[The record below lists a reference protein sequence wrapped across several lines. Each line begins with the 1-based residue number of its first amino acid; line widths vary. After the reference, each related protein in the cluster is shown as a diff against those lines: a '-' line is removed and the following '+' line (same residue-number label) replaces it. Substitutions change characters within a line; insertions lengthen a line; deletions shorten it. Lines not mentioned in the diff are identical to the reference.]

1 MEFTLSQIAE
11 ISSARYYG
19 ADLSVKSIITDSRT
33 MASTED
39 ALFVAIKGVNHDAH
53 DYIGDMVARGVKA
66 FIAEQEIELPEGC
79 GVVVVENSLAALQS
93 LASYY
98 RQNFKGEVV
107 AITGSNGKT
116 MVKEWIAATVPADV
130 KLYRS
135 PRSYNSQLG
144 VALSLLMMP
153 EDADF
158 AIIEAGISQPGEMQS
173 LQHMI
178 APQTVIFT
186 SLGDAHQANFESQE
200 QKLREKLI
208 LAQSAINI
216 IYSSDCQRLEEVV
229 RSEFSDRRL
238 LDSAQVAVPTMSDEI
253 STRNA
258 RTVASFCELY
268 NLPQPNFSA
277 MQPVAMRLEVKPAI
291 AGALIVDDSYSCDI
305 DSFTIAMDYLTTV
318 AGTRRKVVILSDILQ
333 SGLDDEKI
341 YTLVAQ
347 SIARNGVALF
357 VGIGER
363 VSAYSELFECDT
375 RFFDTTEQLLE
386 SITDIDITDSAI
398 LIKGNRQSRTER
410 ISHRLELK
418 SHTTVLEVN
427 LRAMERN
434 INYFRSQMPATT
446 RLVAMVKASSY
457 GAGDREIAQM
467 LCKQGVDYLAVAFAD
482 EGVELRESGVTMP
495 IVVLNADDQ
504 SFDTM
509 VAWHL
514 EPEIYS
520 FESLDSFAAAARA
533 ESGYPVH
540 LKFDTGMHRL
550 GFAEVD
556 IPKLLERLERYSD
569 TIRVASIFT
578 HLSVADDALQD
589 DFTRGQIA
597 LFDRVSSAVADALNY
612 KVLRH
617 AAASAAI
624 VRFPEAHFDM
634 CRLGL
639 GMYGYGFE
647 HNDNLEP
654 VSTLRTRIVQI
665 RELEA
670 VETVGYGRAGV
681 LTRKSRIATIPVGYA
696 DGLDRHLGCG
706 RWSMVVAGK
715 NAPTV
720 GRICMDSCMID
731 ITDIADVKTGDEVT
745 IFSAAAGN
753 SAEDMARLL
762 DTIPYEVLTSVSKRV
777 KRIYIYE

>member
-208 LAQSAINI
+208 LAQSAANI
-216 IYSSDCQRLEEVV
+216 IYSSDCQRLAEVV

-238 LDSAQVAVPTMSDEI
+238 LDSAQVAAPTMSDEI

-333 SGLDDEKI
+333 SGLDDEKL

-550 GFAEVD
+550 GFAEAD

-578 HLSVADDALQD
+578 HLSVADDPQQD

-670 VETVGYGRAGV
+670 GETVGYGRAGV

>member
-1 MEFTLSQIAE
+1 
-11 ISSARYYG
+11 
-19 ADLSVKSIITDSRT
+19 
-33 MASTED
+33 
-39 ALFVAIKGVNHDAH
+39 
-53 DYIGDMVARGVKA
+53 
-66 FIAEQEIELPEGC
+66 
-79 GVVVVENSLAALQS
+79 
-93 LASYY
+93 
-98 RQNFKGEVV
+98 
-107 AITGSNGKT
+107 
-116 MVKEWIAATVPADV
+116 
-130 KLYRS
+130 
-135 PRSYNSQLG
+135 
-144 VALSLLMMP
+144 
-153 EDADF
+153 
-158 AIIEAGISQPGEMQS
+158 
-173 LQHMI
+173 
-178 APQTVIFT
+178 
-186 SLGDAHQANFESQE
+186 
-200 QKLREKLI
+200 
-208 LAQSAINI
+208 
-216 IYSSDCQRLEEVV
+216 
-229 RSEFSDRRL
+229 
-238 LDSAQVAVPTMSDEI
+238 MSDEI

-333 SGLDDEKI
+333 SGLEDEKL
-341 YTLVAQ
+341 YTLVAE

-550 GFAEVD
+550 GFAEAD

-578 HLSVADDALQD
+578 HLSVADDPQQD

-597 LFDRVSSAVADALNY
+597 LFDRVSSAVAEALNY

-670 VETVGYGRAGV
+670 GETVGYGRAGV

-706 RWSMVVAGK
+706 RWSMLVAGK
-715 NAPTV
+715 SAPTV

-745 IFSAAAGN
+745 IFSAADGN

-762 DTIPYEVLTSVSKRV
+762 DTIPYEVLTSISKRV

>member
-208 LAQSAINI
+208 LAQSATNI
-216 IYSSDCQRLEEVV
+216 IYSSDCQRLAEVV

-238 LDSAQVAVPTMSDEI
+238 LDSAQVAAPTMSDEI

-268 NLPQPNFSA
+268 NLPQPNFAA

-333 SGLDDEKI
+333 SGLEDELL
-341 YTLVAQ
+341 YRLVAE
-347 SIARNGVALF
+347 SVARNGVALF

-363 VSAYSELFECDT
+363 ISAYSDLFECDT

-550 GFAEVD
+550 GFAEAD

-578 HLSVADDALQD
+578 HLSVADYPQQD

-670 VETVGYGRAGV
+670 GETVGYGRAGV

-706 RWSMVVAGK
+706 RWSMLVAGK
-715 NAPTV
+715 SAPTV

-745 IFSAAAGN
+745 IFSATDGN

-762 DTIPYEVLTSVSKRV
+762 DTIPYEVLTSISKRV

>member
-1 MEFTLSQIAE
+1 MEFTLSQIAD
-11 ISSARYYG
+11 ICSARYYG
-19 ADLSVKSIITDSRT
+19 ADVLVKSIITDSRT
-33 MASTED
+33 MASTD
-39 ALFVAIKGVNHDAH
+39 QALFVAIKGVNHDAH
-53 DYIGDMVARGVKA
+53 DYIDDMVARGVKA
-66 FIAEQEIELPEGC
+66 FIAEQEVALPEGC
-79 GVVVVENSLAALQS
+79 GVVVVDDSLEALQC
-93 LASYY
+93 LASHY
-98 RQNFKGEVV
+98 RQQFKGEVV
-107 AITGSNGKT
+107 GVTGSNGKT
-116 MVKEWIAATVPADV
+116 MVKEWIAASVTEDV

-153 EDADF
+153 QDADI
-158 AIIEAGISQPGEMQS
+158 AIIEAGISRPGEMQT
-173 LQHMI
+173 LQRMI

-186 SLGDAHQANFESQE
+186 SLGDAHQANFESEE

-208 LAQSAINI
+208 LAAAAKSI
-216 IYSSDCQRLEEVV
+216 IYSSDNEQVAAAVER
-229 RSEFSDRRL
+229 EFGDRVL
-238 LDSAQVAVPTMSDEI
+238 IDSASATVTDMADEI
-253 STRNA
+253 STHNA
-258 RTVASFCELY
+258 RIVASFCELY
-268 NLPQPNFSA
+268 HLPQPDFSSL
-277 MQPVAMRLEVKPAI
+277 QPVAMRLEVKPAI
-291 AGALIVDDSYSCDI
+291 SGALIVDDSYSCDI
-305 DSFTIAMDYLTTV
+305 DSFTIAMDYLATV
-318 AGTRRKVVILSDILQ
+318 ADARGKVVILSDILQ
-333 SGLDDEKI
+333 SGLEDTQL
-341 YTLVAQ
+341 YRLVAD
-347 SIARNGVALF
+347 SVARNGVSLF
-357 VGIGER
+357 VGVGER
-363 VSAYSELFECDT
+363 ISAYSDLFTVES
-375 RFFDTTEQLLE
+375 RFFDSTEQLLE
-386 SITDIDITDSAI
+386 HIDQIDIAGRAI
-398 LIKGNRQSRTER
+398 LIKGNRQARTER

-434 INYFRSQMPATT
+434 INYFRSHMAAET
-446 RLVAMVKASSY
+446 RLVAMVKASGY
-457 GAGDREIAQM
+457 GAGDREIAHM
-467 LCKQGVDYLAVAFAD
+467 LCKQGVNYLAVAFAD
-482 EGVELRESGVTMP
+482 EGVELREGGIKMP

-520 FESLDSFAAAARA
+520 FESLDSFASAARA
-533 ESGYPVH
+533 ERGYPIH

-550 GFAEVD
+550 GFSETDV
-556 IPKLLERLERYSD
+556 PMLLERLERYSD
-569 TIRVASIFT
+569 SIRVASIFT
-578 HLSVADDALQD
+578 HLSVADDPAQD

-597 LFDRVSSAVADALNY
+597 LFDRVSKSVADRLDY

-639 GMYGYGFE
+639 GMYGYGYE

-670 VETVGYGRAGV
+670 GQTVGYGRAGV
-681 LTRKSRIATIPVGYA
+681 LARKSRIATIPVGYA

-706 RWSMVVAGK
+706 RWSMLVGGK
-715 NAPTV
+715 VAPTV
-720 GRICMDSCMID
+720 GRICMDSCMVD
-731 ITDIADVKTGDEVT
+731 VTDIADVKTGDDVT
-745 IFSAAAGN
+745 IFSAVAGN

-762 DTIPYEVLTSVSKRV
+762 DTIPYEILTSVSKRV

>member
-66 FIAEQEIELPEGC
+66 FITEQEIELPEGC

-208 LAQSAINI
+208 LAQSATNI
-216 IYSSDCQRLEEVV
+216 IYSSDCQRLAEVV

-333 SGLDDEKI
+333 SGLDDEKL

-550 GFAEVD
+550 GFAEAD
-556 IPKLLERLERYSD
+556 IPKLLERLELYSD

-578 HLSVADDALQD
+578 HLSVADDPQQD

-670 VETVGYGRAGV
+670 GETVGYGRAGV

-715 NAPTV
+715 SAPTV

>member
-208 LAQSAINI
+208 LAQSAANI
-216 IYSSDCQRLEEVV
+216 IYSSDCQRLAEVV

-238 LDSAQVAVPTMSDEI
+238 LDSAQVAAPTMSDEI

-333 SGLDDEKI
+333 SGLDDEKL

-550 GFAEVD
+550 GFAEAD

-578 HLSVADDALQD
+578 HLSVADDPQQD

-670 VETVGYGRAGV
+670 GETVGYGRAGV

-706 RWSMVVAGK
+706 RWSMLVAGK
-715 NAPTV
+715 SAPTV

>member
-208 LAQSAINI
+208 LAQSATNI
-216 IYSSDCQRLEEVV
+216 IYSSDCQRLAEVV

-238 LDSAQVAVPTMSDEI
+238 LDSAQVAAPTMSDEI

-333 SGLDDEKI
+333 SGLDDEKL

-550 GFAEVD
+550 GFAEAD
-556 IPKLLERLERYSD
+556 IPKLLERLELYSD

-578 HLSVADDALQD
+578 HLSVADDPQQD

-597 LFDRVSSAVADALNY
+597 LFDRVSSAVAEALNY

-670 VETVGYGRAGV
+670 GETVGYGRAGA

-753 SAEDMARLL
+753 SAEDMTRLL

>member
-216 IYSSDCQRLEEVV
+216 IYSSDCQRLAEVV
-229 RSEFSDRRL
+229 RGEFSDRRL

-333 SGLDDEKI
+333 SGLDDEKL

-550 GFAEVD
+550 GFAEAD
-556 IPKLLERLERYSD
+556 IPKLLERLELYSD

-578 HLSVADDALQD
+578 HLSVADDPQQD

-597 LFDRVSSAVADALNY
+597 LFDRVSSAVTDALNY

-670 VETVGYGRAGV
+670 GETVGYGRAGV
-681 LTRKSRIATIPVGYA
+681 LERKSRIATIPVGYA

>member
-144 VALSLLMMP
+144 VALSLLMMS

-208 LAQSAINI
+208 LAQNAINI

-258 RTVASFCELY
+258 HTVASFCELY

-333 SGLDDEKI
+333 SGLDDEKL

-520 FESLDSFAAAARA
+520 FESLDSFAAAART

-550 GFAEVD
+550 GFAEAD

-578 HLSVADDALQD
+578 HLSVADDPQQD

-670 VETVGYGRAGV
+670 GETVGYGRAGV
-681 LTRKSRIATIPVGYA
+681 LARKSRIATIPVGYA

-753 SAEDMARLL
+753 SAEDMAQML
-762 DTIPYEVLTSVSKRV
+762 DTIPYEVLTSISKRV

>member
-208 LAQSAINI
+208 LAQSATNI
-216 IYSSDCQRLEEVV
+216 IYSSDCQRLEEIV

-238 LDSAQVAVPTMSDEI
+238 LASAQVAVPTMSDEI
-253 STRNA
+253 SARNA

-333 SGLDDEKI
+333 SGLDDEKL

-520 FESLDSFAAAARA
+520 FESLDSFAAAART

-550 GFAEVD
+550 GFAEAD

-578 HLSVADDALQD
+578 HLSVADDPQQD

-670 VETVGYGRAGV
+670 GETVGYGRAGV

>member
-208 LAQSAINI
+208 LAQSATNI
-216 IYSSDCQRLEEVV
+216 IYSSDCQRLAEVV
-229 RSEFSDRRL
+229 RCEFSDRRL
-238 LDSAQVAVPTMSDEI
+238 LDSAQVAAPTMSDEI

-333 SGLDDEKI
+333 SGLDDEKL

-520 FESLDSFAAAARA
+520 FESLDSFAAAART

-550 GFAEVD
+550 GFAEAD

-578 HLSVADDALQD
+578 HLSVADDPQQD

-612 KVLRH
+612 KILRH

-670 VETVGYGRAGV
+670 GETVGYGRAGV

-706 RWSMVVAGK
+706 RWSMLVAGK